1 MYVFYIVSFRVK
13 ASKFLLSHFSNGF
26 EMMNV
31 ATDLRR
37 SLDCLNAYSI
47 FWWLVKHD
55 IVCFSSR
62 VLQGSGFRCLGF
74 LFWVLGIISKILI
87 HH

>member
-1 MYVFYIVSFRVK
+1 MK

-55 IVCFSSR
+55 IVCVFQQSTT
-62 VLQGSGFRCLGF
+62 GFQIPLFGISFLGF
-74 LFWVLGIISKILI
+74 GSNMGLFGPGRVFNF
-87 HH
+87 